1 MFRSLRLL
9 KWALIGGAII
19 VATSYITSEGWSDA
33 ALDPAEVEA
42 IEQVVKDYLLANPEL
57 IEEALAGLEVR
68 RVAQKEQRQ
77 HDSIMASHDELYD
90 DRGSHIIG
98 NLDGDV
104 TVVEF
109 FDYRCSYC
117 KRVFSTVRAL
127 MNSDTNL
134 RLVYKEFPILGP
146 ESTYASRFAL
156 SARKVDPDKYV
167 ALHNGMMKVAGRLD
181 RAAVFAVAAELG
193 FEPET
198 VEAGMGA
205 ADISATL
212 DANYRLAERLG
223 VGGTPAFIIGDQV
236 VAGAVS
242 LERFAAIVKDTRT
255 GCATC

>member
-1 MFRSLRLL
+1 MFRLLRLL

-19 VATSYITSEGWSDA
+19 AAALYITSEGRSKTV
-33 ALDPAEVEA
+33 LDPVGVEA
-42 IEQVVKDYLLANPEL
+42 IEQIVKDYLLANPEL
-57 IEEALAGLEVR
+57 IEKALAGLEVR
-68 RVAQKEQRQ
+68 RVAEKKQRQ
-77 HDSIMASHDELYD
+77 HDSIVASYDELYD
-90 DRGSHIIG
+90 DPGSHITG

-127 MNSDTNL
+127 MNSDANL

-146 ESTYASRFAL
+146 QSTYASRFAL
-156 SARKVDPDKYV
+156 SARKIDPDKYV
-167 ALHNGMMKVAGRLD
+167 ALHNGMMKVAGGLD

-223 VGGTPAFIIGDQV
+223 VGGTPAFIIGDQMV
-236 VAGAVS
+236 PGAVS
-242 LERFAAIVKDTRT
+242 LERFAAIIEETRT

>member
-9 KWALIGGAII
+9 KRALIVGTII
-19 VATSYITSEGWSDA
+19 AAAFYITSEGRSEA
-33 ALDPAEVEA
+33 ALEPAEIEA

-57 IEEALAGLEVR
+57 IEEALAELEVR
-68 RVAQKEQRQ
+68 RVAEKERRQRE
-77 HDSIMASHDELYD
+77 SIVASYDELYD
-90 DRGSHIIG
+90 DPGSHVTG

-109 FDYRCSYC
+109 FDYRCGFC
-117 KRVFSTVRAL
+117 KRVFPTVRAL
-127 MNSDTNL
+127 MNSDANL

-156 SARKVDPDKYV
+156 SARKLDPDKYV

-193 FEPET
+193 FEPEA
-198 VEAGMGA
+198 VEAGIGA

-236 VAGAVS
+236 VPGAVS
-242 LERFAAIVKDTRT
+242 LERFAAIVEETRSS
-255 GCATC
+255 CITC